1 MSGSAMQSSASAF
14 SQHISCDEAD
24 STSTQGEFGD
34 CSKKPA
40 SLECLKTY
48 GALPRLNL
56 SNCFSV
62 ACGGIG
68 CPAEYVAL
76 AAFSILLFHVD
87 SSREP
92 TFLLDTSFMSQRE
105 LSTTDGSGSRCVVS
119 FAIPFESRFTA
130 AQYCHYVGEQALST
144 INGTL
149 SPHIPSAVASAAQSN
164 LLDLTIVSI
173 YGSHGD
179 CTQDEAIELSCYLYP
194 AELNFR
200 HHMHIVVSDS
210 QVRINASFKAQPFA
224 EDDVRRKLQSY
235 EHIFNQ
241 LTCTPHQPISRVSL
255 VSPFEFATMKSWNSL
270 VSSRSRLTI
279 PQIFESWVRR
289 QRDKQAVCAWDGDL
303 TYEELDL
310 LSTRLAL
317 RLQAQIETP
326 RSYEYVPVF
335 SGSSKFI
342 VVAILAISKIRAA
355 FALMDCTHPPARL
368 RKVLDELDPKV
379 VLASVQHE
387 KLVASLHSNIVTI
400 EENEAIE
407 KVEVKT
413 PITATKPMPSD
424 PAYLTF
430 TSGTTGVPK
439 GIITSH
445 AAYCTS
451 ALASGPALHMRSSS
465 RVLSFAPYAFD
476 ASITETLTVLLV
488 GATVCFP
495 RDDEHNRSIVGA
507 IARMDVNWVL
517 WTPSFAKII
526 PPSDLPSVETLL
538 MGGESPSMSVIEAWK
553 PYHRT
558 TLINVYGVSE
568 CAIWNSANSNLRNS
582 EKITN
587 IGRPF
592 GCAFWI
598 VDLQDSNRLLPI
610 GATGE
615 LLIAGHSLADEY
627 LNDSEKTAHSFIDA
641 PDWLSEYEGKLYRT
655 GDLARYDNT
664 GEIIYMGR
672 ADTQVNIGGERIELG
687 EVETG
692 LYTSLS
698 RDSRM
703 ITEVAVEMYVKP
715 DGGTGL
721 VAFLV
726 KPMALEAGSD
736 KGQILSVSDDL
747 KWLRTQV
754 RKMNGKDMGLTAT
767 MLPSLFIPLNAMP
780 TAATGKLDRSRLRSI
795 AASLRPDEFATF
807 FEDNGDKQH
816 HGYGAAN
823 SD

>member
-1 MSGSAMQSSASAF
+1 MQSSASAF
-14 SQHISCDEAD
+14 SPQISCDEAD
-24 STSTQGEFGD
+24 STPKHGEFGD

-40 SLECLKTY
+40 SLECSKTF
-48 GALPRLNL
+48 GALRKLNL
-56 SNCFSV
+56 STCFSV
-62 ACGGIG
+62 ASGSIE

-76 AAFSILLFHVD
+76 AAFSILHFHVA

-92 TFLLDTSFMSQRE
+92 SFLLDTSFMSKGE
-105 LSTTDGSGSRCVVS
+105 LSTTDRSGSRSVVS
-119 FAIPFESRFTA
+119 FAIPFESGFTA
-130 AQYCHYVGEQALST
+130 AQYCHFVGEQALST
-144 INGTL
+144 INGTV
-149 SPHIPSAVASAAQSN
+149 SPHVLSAVASTAQSN
-164 LLDLTIVSI
+164 LHALTLVSV

-179 CTQDEAIELSCYLYP
+179 CVQDEAIELSYYLYP
-194 AELNFR
+194 PELDLP
-200 HHMHIVVSDS
+200 HHMHIMVSDS

-224 EDDVRRKLQSY
+224 EDDVRRTLQNF
-235 EHIFNQ
+235 EHILHQ
-241 LTCTPHQPISRVSL
+241 LTCSPHQPISRVSL
-255 VSPFEFATMKSWNSL
+255 VSPFEFATIKSWNSL
-270 VSSRSRLTI
+270 VLSRSRLTI

-289 QRDKQAVCAWDGDL
+289 QRDKQAVCSWDGNL
-303 TYEELDL
+303 TYEELDS

-317 RLQAQIETP
+317 RLQARIETP
-326 RSYEYVPVF
+326 GSYVPVF
-335 SGSSKFI
+335 VGSSKFI
-342 VVAILAISKIRAA
+342 VVAILAISKIGAA

-368 RKVLDELDPKV
+368 RKILDELDSKV

-387 KLVASLHSNIVTI
+387 KFVASLHSNTVTI
-400 EENEAIE
+400 EEKEVIE
-407 KVEVKT
+407 QVEVKT
-413 PITATKPMPSD
+413 PVIATKPMPSD

-495 RDDEHNRSIVGA
+495 RGDEHNRSIVGA

-517 WTPSFAKII
+517 WTPSFAKTI

-538 MGGESPSMSVIEAWK
+538 TGGESPSMSVIESWK
-553 PYHRT
+553 PYPRT

-582 EKITN
+582 KNITN

-627 LNDSEKTAHSFIDA
+627 LNNPEKTAHSFIDA

-655 GDLARYDNT
+655 GDLARYENT

-698 RDSRM
+698 QDSQM
-703 ITEVAVEMYVKP
+703 NTEVAVETYVRP
-715 DGGTGL
+715 DDSTGL

-726 KPMALEAGSD
+726 KPTVLRASSD
-736 KGQILSVSDDL
+736 KGQNLTVSDDL
-747 KWLRTQV
+747 KWLRTQI
-754 RKMNGKDMGLTAT
+754 RKIKEKDTGLTAT

-807 FEDNGDKQH
+807 FEDNEDKQH
-816 HGYGAAN
+816 HGY
-823 SD
+823 

>member
-1 MSGSAMQSSASAF
+1 MQSSASAF
-14 SQHISCDEAD
+14 SPQISCDEAGG
-24 STSTQGEFGD
+24 TSKRGEFRD

-40 SLECLKTY
+40 SLEGLKAY
-48 GALPRLNL
+48 EALPSLNL

-62 ACGGIG
+62 ASGSIG

-76 AAFSILLFHVD
+76 AAFSILHFHVA

-92 TFLLDTSFMSQRE
+92 SFLLDTSFMNKEE
-105 LSTTDGSGSRCVVS
+105 LSTSDRSGSRCVVS
-119 FAIPFESRFTA
+119 FAIPFESRLTA
-130 AQYCHYVGEQALST
+130 AQYCHFVGEQALFT

-149 SPHIPSAVASAAQSN
+149 SPHILSAAASNAQSN
-164 LLDLTIVSI
+164 LHDLTLVSI
-173 YGSHGD
+173 YRSHGE
-179 CTQDEAIELSCYLYP
+179 CKHDEAIELSYYLYP
-194 AELNFR
+194 AEPNLQ

-210 QVRINASFKAQPFA
+210 QVHINASFKAQPFA
-224 EDDVRRKLQSY
+224 EDNVRRTLQSF
-235 EHIFNQ
+235 EHIFYQ
-241 LTCTPHQPISRVSL
+241 LTCSPHQSVSRVSL

-289 QRDKQAVCAWDGDL
+289 QRDKQAVCAWDGNL
-303 TYEELDL
+303 TYEDLDS

-317 RLQAQIETP
+317 RLQARIETP
-326 RSYEYVPVF
+326 GSYVPVF
-335 SGSSKFI
+335 AGSSKFI
-342 VVAILAISKIRAA
+342 VVAILAISKIGAA

-368 RKVLDELDPKV
+368 RKLLDELDPKV

-387 KLVASLHSNIVTI
+387 ELVASLHSNIVTI
-400 EENEAIE
+400 EEKEAIE
-407 KVEVKT
+407 QAEVKT
-413 PITATKPMPSD
+413 PVIVTKPIPSD

-451 ALASGPALHMRSSS
+451 ALASGPALHMGSSS

-495 RDDEHNRSIVGA
+495 RDEEHNKSIVGA

-517 WTPSFAKII
+517 WTPSFAKTI

-538 MGGESPSMSVIEAWK
+538 TGGESPSMRVIEAWK
-553 PYHRT
+553 PYPRT
-558 TLINVYGVSE
+558 KLINVYGVSE

-582 EKITN
+582 RNITN

-627 LNDSEKTAHSFIDA
+627 LNNPEKTAHSFIDA

-655 GDLARYDNT
+655 GDLARYENT

-672 ADTQVNIGGERIELG
+672 ADTQVNIGGQRIELG

-692 LYTSLS
+692 LYTALS
-698 RDSRM
+698 QDSRVN
-703 ITEVAVEMYVKP
+703 TEIAVEAYVKP
-715 DGGTGL
+715 DDSTGL

-726 KPMALEAGSD
+726 KPTVLEAGSD

-754 RKMNGKDMGLTAT
+754 RKMKEKDTGLTAT

-780 TAATGKLDRSRLRSI
+780 TAATDKLDRSRLRSI
-795 AASLRPDEFATF
+795 AASLRPDKFANF
-807 FEDNGDKQH
+807 FEPNEDKQH
-816 HGYGAAN
+816 HGY
-823 SD
+823 